1 MGELEKLVSAADMQ
15 SLLKLLVVLAVTAEV
30 IHAFPGFPGFGA
42 ARPQNDVLSVLME
55 RELCAPESLAKMS
68 SVCRMVCQAFCGL
81 LKVAKAPSPTPP
93 AYPYGI
99 SGYSPVSYNPVPIY
113 QSPLY
118 YPKQGWGGKDKQDWA
133 EWAKEKEGGSDE
145 KAAASQN
152 KMKKKKEEKEHV
164 HEEEDQARPRTFPDD
179 DEDEGIQLI
188 QKAIRGNHD
197 HYHHDH
203 RDHHESGRW

>member
-1 MGELEKLVSAADMQ
+1 MGELEKLVPAADMQ
-15 SLLKLLVVLAVTAEV
+15 SLLKLVVVLAINSEV

-68 SVCRMVCQAFCGL
+68 SVCRL
-81 LKVAKAPSPTPP
+81 LKVPKAPSPTPP

-133 EWAKEKEGGSDE
+133 EWAKEKEGGSDD
-145 KAAASQN
+145 KVAASYT
-152 KMKKKKEEKEHV
+152 K
-164 HEEEDQARPRTFPDD
+164 
-179 DEDEGIQLI
+179 
-188 QKAIRGNHD
+188 
-197 HYHHDH
+197 
-203 RDHHESGRW
+203 

>member
-1 MGELEKLVSAADMQ
+1 MGELEKLVPAADMQ
-15 SLLKLLVVLAVTAEV
+15 SLLKLLVVLAVTAEA

-133 EWAKEKEGGSDE
+133 EWAKEKER
-145 KAAASQN
+145 
-152 KMKKKKEEKEHV
+152 V

-179 DEDEGIQLI
+179 DDEDERIQLI

-203 RDHHESGRW
+203 RDHHEGGRW

>member
-1 MGELEKLVSAADMQ
+1 LVPSDMPRFLR
-15 SLLKLLVVLAVTAEV
+15 LLMVLAVTAEV
-30 IHAFPGFPGFGA
+30 IHAFPGVGFPGFGL

-81 LKVAKAPSPTPP
+81 LKVAKATSPTPP

-99 SGYSPVSYNPVPIY
+99 SYNPVSYNPVPIY

-133 EWAKEKEGGSDE
+133 EWAKEKEGGSDD
-145 KAAASQN
+145 KVAASYT
-152 KMKKKKEEKEHV
+152 K
-164 HEEEDQARPRTFPDD
+164 
-179 DEDEGIQLI
+179 
-188 QKAIRGNHD
+188 
-197 HYHHDH
+197 
-203 RDHHESGRW
+203 